1 MAVREWATASGSRCW
16 LLPPPDIY
24 ARFER
29 ARGNK
34 VLMVSGSDEH
44 GTPSQL
50 LQNRMVFLHKMWS
63 MNIMP
68 LTQKRSLIW
77 VVLGCQT
84 LIREVLI
91 TVALCSIE
99 QVIRCIKKKSKRISI
114 YSTVQDSL
122 KKEPCNNI
130 TKSIQTVV
138 DVSSPI
144 DTLGDLSVMW
154 RGWCT
159 WRPVRRLWSNV

>member
-1 MAVREWATASGSRCW
+1 
-16 LLPPPDIY
+16 
-24 ARFER
+24 
-29 ARGNK
+29 
-34 VLMVSGSDEH
+34 MVH
-44 GTPSQL
+44 QSQL

-77 VVLGCQT
+77 VVHGCQT

-99 QVIRCIKKKSKRISI
+99 QVIQGIKKKSKRISV
-114 YSTVQDSL
+114 YSTMLDSL

-130 TKSIQTVV
+130 TKSTRTAEA
-138 DVSSPI
+138 VSSPI
-144 DTLGDLSVMW
+144 DTS
-154 RGWCT
+154 RE
-159 WRPVRRLWSNV
+159 PVRHAVRMVHVETSATLVEQRMSHQNSRILSPR